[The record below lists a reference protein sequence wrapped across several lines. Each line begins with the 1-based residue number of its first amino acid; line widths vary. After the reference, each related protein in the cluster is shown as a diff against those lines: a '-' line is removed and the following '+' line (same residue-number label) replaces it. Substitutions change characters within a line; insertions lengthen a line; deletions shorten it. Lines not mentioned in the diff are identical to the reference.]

1 MFARDLTGKLIKLD
15 IETSLND
22 MHLYNKLWT
31 IKYKKRTSNSTSIS
45 VERMKNY
52 LNSKCFS
59 L

>member
-1 MFARDLTGKLIKLD
+1 MFVRNSTGELIK
-15 IETSLND
+15 INISTELND
-22 MHLYNKLWT
+22 KYLYNTLWS

-52 LNSKCFS
+52 LNSKCFY